1 MNGES
6 VGVCRFLNTGSDL
19 IGWGYR
25 CLTALVAGVE
35 EHRGSCDVIELSGG
49 KKGTAWS
56 PGVDTVEEGSSQS
69 SFDN

>member
-25 CLTALVAGVE
+25 CLTALVVGVE
-35 EHRGSCDVIELSGG
+35 EHRGNCDVIELSGG
-49 KKGTAWS
+49 KTGTAWS

-69 SFDN
+69 SFDK